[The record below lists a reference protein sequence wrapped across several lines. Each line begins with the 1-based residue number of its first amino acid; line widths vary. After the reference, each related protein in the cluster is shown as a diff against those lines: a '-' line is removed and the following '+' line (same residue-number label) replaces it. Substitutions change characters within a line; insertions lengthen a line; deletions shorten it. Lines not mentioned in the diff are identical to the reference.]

1 MDNNLNLYIMKT
13 VSTLQINSTYSLQV
27 EHVEFKGLNWDY
39 PIKPNNT
46 LTPEEEILVRDFLNV
61 FYWED

>member
-1 MDNNLNLYIMKT
+1 MKT
-13 VSTLQINSTYSLQV
+13 ISTLQINPIYSIEV
-27 EHVEFKGLNWDY
+27 EHIEYKGLNWDY

-46 LTPEEEILVRDFLNV
+46 LTPEEEIMVRDFLNV